1 MGHLVVS
8 IDTSVV
14 AIDKSHAVLLQVLL
28 LDSGVLHGLPQFDI
42 TNTLCNKDL
51 T

>member
-28 LDSGVLHGLPQFDI
+28 LHYRGVLH
-42 TNTLCNKDL
+42 DL
-51 T
+51 VS

>member
-1 MGHLVVS
+1 MVVS
-8 IDTSVV
+8 IDKSAV
-14 AIDKSHAVLLQVLL
+14 AIDQSLAVLLQVLL
-28 LDSGVLHGLPQFDI
+28 HSRGVLHGLPQFDI